1 MPLWYRVSY
10 SLGVK
15 DDASA
20 GGGNLNRLLY
30 HGLSHQVAF
39 RLPAGLP
46 HSDNRGRKCYFA
58 VIIVVVIVA
67 RDFLFLAIFAF
78 LLQCTAKQ
86 FWCWCVFTPGYN
98 CVCDVTV
105 CDVTVS

>member
-1 MPLWYRVSY
+1 MSY

-58 VIIVVVIVA
+58 VIVVIVA
-67 RDFLFLAIFAF
+67 RDFLAIFAF
-78 LLQCTAKQ
+78 SLLQCTAEQ
-86 FWCWCVFTPGYN
+86 VWCYVCVHPRLSL
-98 CVCDVTV
+98 CVM
-105 CDVTVS
+105 

>member
-1 MPLWYRVSY
+1 MSY

-20 GGGNLNRLLY
+20 GGANLNRLLY

-58 VIIVVVIVA
+58 VIVVIVA
-67 RDFLFLAIFAF
+67 RDFLAIFAF
-78 LLQCTAKQ
+78 SLLQCTAKQ
-86 FWCWCVFTPGYN
+86 FWCWCVFTLGIIV
-98 CVCDVTV
+98 CVM
-105 CDVTVS
+105 